1 MRVEEFIIKFLTFYF
16 LKYIKSV
23 TKTRNKLL
31 RNEFF
36 IRREKNRLYQNRPQN
51 YD

>member
-1 MRVEEFIIKFLTFYF
+1 MRVEEFIIKFLAFNF

-23 TKTRNKLL
+23 TKTRDKPL
-31 RNEFF
+31 RNEFL
-36 IRREKNRLYQNRPQN
+36 ICREKNRLYQNRPQN